1 MSFRFLWLKGHALIA
16 LIFTIVCFSNRPRR
30 LGYNESPLHPDSS
43 HLYKRAPKRLIGKF
57 CPRHATSRA
66 TIASGPTT
74 RTNAHSC
81 AVLRKKT
88 EKRDRERARERERE
102 REGGLP
108 PCRLHSR
115 SIDLAGGALPKL
127 WRKRDALNRL
137 IPGSFGPT
145 VCYARA
151 LKVDF
156 RKRFISPL
164 RDR

>member
-102 REGGLP
+102 RERG
-108 PCRLHSR
+108 
-115 SIDLAGGALPKL
+115 
-127 WRKRDALNRL
+127 
-137 IPGSFGPT
+137 
-145 VCYARA
+145 
-151 LKVDF
+151 DF
-156 RKRFISPL
+156 RRADCILAASISL
-164 RDR
+164 AVHFLNCGANETH